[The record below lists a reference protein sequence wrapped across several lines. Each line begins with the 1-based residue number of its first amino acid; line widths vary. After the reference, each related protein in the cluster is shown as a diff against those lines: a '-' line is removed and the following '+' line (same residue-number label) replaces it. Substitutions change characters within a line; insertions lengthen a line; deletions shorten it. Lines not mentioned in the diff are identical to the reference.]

1 MNSRVIS
8 GHRSACSGRTRNF
21 TTELAK
27 AFVARM
33 RELWT
38 GSGGQVSSDQRA
50 QILETVESREY

>member
-1 MNSRVIS
+1 M
-8 GHRSACSGRTRNF
+8 RNF

-33 RELWT
+33 RELWA